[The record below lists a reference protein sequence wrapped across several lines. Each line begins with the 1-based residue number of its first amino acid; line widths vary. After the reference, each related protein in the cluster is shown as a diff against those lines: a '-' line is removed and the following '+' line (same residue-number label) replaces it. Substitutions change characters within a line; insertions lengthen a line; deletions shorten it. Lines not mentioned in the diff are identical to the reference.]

1 MHANFEESVQAL
13 QLPWF
18 VRNSPVVKIAVSKTS
33 LFALCEFLD
42 HINYFWIH
50 LWCVLHDLFAK
61 VLVCGRQLGFEIFT
75 IYLHSSIKFCVTTTL
90 KLVWKKNCCWFKLRL
105 LNSMWMGRTRIL
117 KWKPF
122 GAFFCT
128 AVSLTWL

>member
-1 MHANFEESVQAL
+1 MRANFEESVRAL

-18 VRNSPVVKIAVSKTS
+18 VRNSPVVKIATGKTS
-33 LFALCEFLD
+33 FLALCEFLD

-50 LWCVLHDLFAK
+50 LWFFLHDLLAK
-61 VLVCGRQLGFEIFT
+61 VLVRGRQHGFEIFR
-75 IYLHSSIKFCVTTTL
+75 IYIYSSIKFCVTTPL
-90 KLVWKKNCCWFKLRL
+90 KLVWKKNSCWFKLRL
-105 LNSMWMGRTRIL
+105 LNSMWMSRTRVL

-128 AVSLTWL
+128 AVTPTWL